1 MKIGFYF
8 EASKKSGGAYQYA
21 LNLLEA
27 LRENRDHDFV
37 AFNISPDFPFNDFKL
52 PNWKIINLINVEKLG
67 TTDSAGALKK
77 EPLRRKL
84 INRVLS
90 TLRGLKLYTLEIYL
104 TRQNAI
110 RRAKNFAMQNIDLM
124 FFHGPSELSFLTK
137 IPSVVPIHDLEHRRH
152 SEFPELRNDGQWQKR
167 EYIYNHV
174 KKSAYKILV
183 DSPIGKQDVIDFYKV
198 PDNRIEIVPFLPP
211 SYLKKEVSEA
221 EIAAMRNEYALPEK
235 FIFYPAQFW
244 PHKNQLNLVKALAI
258 LKERGRVVPAV
269 LVGSKR
275 EEWGAFQKVLKFIET
290 HGLAA
295 DVKFLGYVSNNEMSV
310 LYRAAEALAMPT
322 FLGPTNI
329 PVYEAWFMEC
339 PVLYSDI
346 RGPREQAGDAAIL
359 FDPYKP
365 ESIAGAIEKIW
376 GNDTVRKTLIARG
389 QKKLGLWTRKD
400 FYDKIRNIIREFEHT
415 HAKAAPRNNP

>member
-27 LRENRDHDFV
+27 LRENHEHKFV
-37 AFNISPDFPFNDFKL
+37 AFNLSPDFPFNDFKL
-52 PNWKIINLINVEKLG
+52 PNWEIINLINVEKLG
-67 TTDSAGALKK
+67 TTNSVGALKK
-77 EPLRRKL
+77 EPFRRKF
-84 INRVLS
+84 INRILS
-90 TLRGLKLYTLEIYL
+90 LLRKLKLYYLEIYL
-104 TRQNAI
+104 TRQTAQH
-110 RRAKNFAMQNIDLM
+110 RANQFLKHNIDLM
-124 FFHGPSELSFLTK
+124 FFHGPSELSFLTR
-137 IPSVVPIHDLEHRRH
+137 IPGVVPIHDLEHRRH

-167 EYIYNHV
+167 EYTYNHV

-183 DSPIGKQDVIDFYKV
+183 DSPIGKQDVIDFYRV
-198 PDNRIEIVPFLPP
+198 PEIRIEIVPFLPP
-211 SYLKKEVSEA
+211 SYLKKELTESEIEA
-221 EIAAMRNEYALPEK
+221 VKARYDLPNK

-258 LKERGRVVPAV
+258 LKEKGVTVTTV

-275 EEWGAFQKVLKFIET
+275 EEWGAYQKVMEFIKT
-290 HGLAA
+290 HGLEK
-295 DVKFLGYVSNNEMSV
+295 DVKFLGYVDNDEMSA
-310 LYRAAEALAMPT
+310 LYKMAEALVMPT

-359 FDPYKP
+359 FDPHKP
-365 ESIAGAIEKIW
+365 ESIAKAIEKIW
-376 GNDTVRKTLIARG
+376 GNEALRQELIAKG
-389 QKKLGLWTRKD
+389 QDRLKLWTRKD
-400 FYDKIRNIIREFEHT
+400 FYDKIRKIINQFEHT
-415 HAKAAPRNNP
+415 NEKPTP

>member
-1 MKIGFYF
+1 MRIGFYF

-27 LRENRDHDFV
+27 LRENKEHQFT
-37 AFNISPDFPFNDFKL
+37 AFNISPDFPFEDFKL
-52 PNWKIINLINVEKLG
+52 PNWKIVNLINVEKLG
-67 TTDSAGALKK
+67 TTNSAGALKK

-84 INRVLS
+84 VNRFLS
-90 TLRGLKLYTLEIYL
+90 TLRRLKLYTLEIYL

-110 RRAKNFAMQNIDLM
+110 RRAKNFALHGIDLM

-167 EYIYNHV
+167 EYTYNHI

-198 PDNRIEIVPFLPP
+198 PENRIEIVPFLPP

-221 EIAAMRNEYALPEK
+221 EIETMRTEHGLPDR

-258 LKERGRVVPAV
+258 LKEKGLTVPAV

-275 EEWGAFQKVLKFIET
+275 EEWGAFQKVLEFIKT
-290 HGLAA
+290 HGMET

-310 LYRAAEALAMPT
+310 LYRAATALAIPT

-365 ESIAGAIEKIW
+365 ESIADAIEKIW
-376 GNDTVRKTLIARG
+376 LDEPLRKELIAKG
-389 QKKLGLWTRKD
+389 QKRLNLWTRKD
-400 FYDKIRNIIREFEHT
+400 FYDKIRSIIPL
-415 HAKAAPRNNP
+415 KAS